1 MRCFHNNFLSTAAI
15 AATML
20 ACGVAVAHAD
30 DDDGHSRRHG
40 YKHVLLISVDGMHA
54 VDLKRWVESRPGGN
68 FAQLTGK
75 GVVQR
80 IITDLAVIDVVGTP
94 EQPRLRL
101 VETAPGVSEEQ
112 VRDLTGAELAQ
123 GLDRKSV
130 V

>member
-80 IITDLAVIDVVGTP
+80 IITDLAVIDVTDDG
-94 EQPRLRL
+94 L
-101 VETAPGVSEEQ
+101 VVRELVDGVSQEELQ
-112 VRDLTGAELAQ
+112 EKTGAPLTFA
-123 GLDRKSV
+123 
-130 V
+130 